1 MIETDK
7 FNVLLVNDGK
17 THEVPFLKRLGDFSE
32 ETCKTVKDAKTGVEY
47 PVLAA
52 LVDNMLKELDYRMVV
67 AHEVEFIGYN
77 HPDGRRT
84 YLRSLCFV
92 LQNAIRKVFP
102 DKVLIVDHSLPS
114 GLYCTVNE
122 PELKEDGRRTALKI
136 DTQALTRIKEEMH
149 SLVERDLP
157 FRKEKMACDK
167 AERLFLA
174 NHQPDKAELLKS
186 LGEFICS
193 VYFLDGQIDTFHG
206 PLLPSTGYL
215 KVFDIVPFAEG
226 FCLQFP
232 CTGDFDRVI
241 PVKSQS
247 KIAATLAK
255 YSDWCSVIRVNGI
268 GTLNSAISN
277 GQAINLINMAE
288 SLHERNYAAIADQ
301 IYAQRD
307 RIKAV
312 FIAGPSSSGKTSS
325 SLRIALQCRVL
336 GLVPKVIELDNYF
349 VDREHTPKDSDG
361 NYDFE
366 ALEAMDLKLLNSQLN
381 DLFAGKEVELPRFD
395 FKQGKSVPSGK
406 RISLGEKEILIMEGI
421 HALDPAMVPDV
432 DNSRIFRVYA
442 SALTSLNVDENN
454 NISTSDNRLL
464 RRMVRDNRVRGITPE
479 ETIMRWSSVRRGEDR
494 CIFPFQE
501 NADASFNSA
510 LIYELPMLKYYAEPL
525 LRRIAPS
532 SPAYTE
538 AVRLLK
544 FLDYIIALSPDE
556 IAAIPPTSIMREFIG
571 GQTLQIVVFSGK
583 FTTFAPAVHAMDGT
597 G

>member
-1 MIETDK
+1 MNNTADK
-7 FNVLLVNDGK
+7 FEVLLVNDGRRYELPLFEK
-17 THEVPFLKRLGDFSE
+17 LGDFSRQV
-32 ETCKTVKDAKTGVEY
+32 CPVVKDDRTGVVY

-52 LVDNMLKELDYRMVV
+52 LVDHKLKELDFKLAMT
-67 AHEVEFIGYN
+67 HEVEFIGYN

-92 LQNAIRKVFP
+92 LQNAVRELFP
-102 DKVLIVDHSLPS
+102 DKVLVIDHSLPS
-114 GLYCTVNE
+114 GLYCKVIETR
-122 PELKEDGRRTALKI
+122 KQEDGRCRTL
-136 DTQALTRIKEEMH
+136 ALTQDQLSSIKSRMQEIVSADM
-149 SLVERDLP
+149 P
-157 FRKEKMACDK
+157 FRKEKIDAVT
-167 AERLFLA
+167 AEKMFEE
-174 NHQPDKAELLKS
+174 NNQPEKAELQKS
-186 LGEFICS
+186 LGKFICS
-193 VYFLDGQIDTFHG
+193 VYFLDGHADTFHG

-215 KVFDIVPFAEG
+215 KVFDLLPFAEG

-232 CTGDFDRVI
+232 SEGDFSKVI
-241 PVKSQS
+241 PVKTQS
-247 KIAATLAK
+247 KIAATLAE
-255 YSDWCSVIRVNGI
+255 YSDWCSIIRINGI
-268 GTLNSAISN
+268 GALNKAISE
-277 GQAINLINMAE
+277 GHAVELINLSEA
-288 SLHERNYAAIADQ
+288 LHERKYAAIADQ
-301 IYAQRD
+301 IYERRGQV
-307 RIKAV
+307 KAV

-349 VDREHTPKDSDG
+349 VDREHTPKDSEG

-381 DLFAGKEVELPRFD
+381 DLFAGKEVELPKFD
-395 FKQGKSVPSGK
+395 FKAGRSMPSGK

-421 HALDPAMVPDV
+421 HALDHAMVPDV
-432 DNSRIFRVYA
+432 DNSKIFRVYA

-479 ETIMRWSSVRRGEDR
+479 ETITRWYSVRRGEN
-494 CIFPFQE
+494 CNIFPFQE
-501 NADASFNSA
+501 NADAAFNSA

-544 FLDYIIALSPDE
+544 FLDYIVALSPDE
-556 IAAIPPTSIMREFIG
+556 ISAIPPTSIMREFIG
-571 GQTLQIVVFSGK
+571 GQRL
-583 FTTFAPAVHAMDGT
+583 
-597 G
+597 

>member
-1 MIETDK
+1 MPLFEK
-7 FNVLLVNDGK
+7 
-17 THEVPFLKRLGDFSE
+17 LGDFSRQV
-32 ETCKTVKDAKTGVEY
+32 CPVVKDDRTGVVY

-52 LVDNMLKELDYRMVV
+52 LVDHKLKELDYKLAMT
-67 AHEVEFIGYN
+67 HEVEFIGYN

-92 LQNAIRKVFP
+92 LQNAVRELFP
-102 DKVLIVDHSLPS
+102 DKVLVIDHSLPS
-114 GLYCTVNE
+114 GLYCKVIETRKQEN
-122 PELKEDGRRTALKI
+122 GRCRTL
-136 DTQALTRIKEEMH
+136 ALTQEQLASVKSRMQEIVSADM
-149 SLVERDLP
+149 P
-157 FRKEKMACDK
+157 FRKEKMDAVT
-167 AERLFLA
+167 AEKMFEE
-174 NHQPDKAELLKS
+174 NNQPEKAELQKS
-186 LGEFICS
+186 LGKFICS
-193 VYFLDGQIDTFHG
+193 VYFLDGHADTFHG

-215 KVFDIVPFAEG
+215 KVFDLLPFAEG

-232 CTGDFDRVI
+232 SEGDFSKVI
-241 PVKSQS
+241 PVKTQS
-247 KIAATLAK
+247 KIAATLAE
-255 YSDWCSVIRVNGI
+255 YSDWCSIIRINGI
-268 GTLNSAISN
+268 GALNKAISE
-277 GQAINLINMAE
+277 GHAVELINLSEA
-288 SLHERNYAAIADQ
+288 LHERKYAAIADQ
-301 IYAQRD
+301 IYERRGQV
-307 RIKAV
+307 KAV

-349 VDREHTPKDSDG
+349 VDREHTPKDSEG

-381 DLFAGKEVELPRFD
+381 DLFAGKEVELPKFD
-395 FKQGKSVPSGK
+395 FKAGRSMPSGK

-432 DNSRIFRVYA
+432 DNSKIFRVYA

-479 ETIMRWSSVRRGEDR
+479 ETITRWYSVRRGEN
-494 CIFPFQE
+494 CNIFPFQE
-501 NADASFNSA
+501 NADAAFNSA

-544 FLDYIIALSPDE
+544 FLDYIVALSPDE
-556 IAAIPPTSIMREFIG
+556 ISAIPPTSIMREFIG
-571 GQTLQIVVFSGK
+571 GQRL
-583 FTTFAPAVHAMDGT
+583 
-597 G
+597 

>member
-1 MIETDK
+1 MNYTADK
-7 FNVLLVNDGK
+7 FEVLLVNDGRRYELPLFEK
-17 THEVPFLKRLGDFSE
+17 LGDFSRQV
-32 ETCKTVKDAKTGVEY
+32 CPVVKDDRTGVVY
-47 PVLAA
+47 SVLAA
-52 LVDNMLKELDYRMVV
+52 LVDHKLKELDFKLAMT
-67 AHEVEFIGYN
+67 HEVEFIGYN

-92 LQNAIRKVFP
+92 LQNAVRELFP
-102 DKVLIVDHSLPS
+102 DKVLVIDHSLPS
-114 GLYCTVNE
+114 GLYCKVIETR
-122 PELKEDGRRTALKI
+122 KQEDGRCRTL
-136 DTQALTRIKEEMH
+136 ALTQEQLASVKSRMQEIVSADM
-149 SLVERDLP
+149 P
-157 FRKEKMACDK
+157 FRKEKIDAVT
-167 AERLFLA
+167 AEKMFEE
-174 NHQPDKAELLKS
+174 NNQPEKAELQKS
-186 LGEFICS
+186 LGKFICS
-193 VYFLDGQIDTFHG
+193 VYFLDGHADTFHG

-215 KVFDIVPFAEG
+215 KVFDLLPFAEG

-232 CTGDFDRVI
+232 SEGDFSKVI
-241 PVKSQS
+241 PVKTQS
-247 KIAATLAK
+247 KIAATLAE
-255 YSDWCSVIRVNGI
+255 YSDWCSIIRINGI
-268 GTLNSAISN
+268 GALNKAISE
-277 GQAINLINMAE
+277 GHAVELINLSEA
-288 SLHERNYAAIADQ
+288 LHERKYAAIADQ
-301 IYAQRD
+301 IYERRGQV
-307 RIKAV
+307 KAV

-349 VDREHTPKDSDG
+349 VDREHTPKDSEG

-381 DLFAGKEVELPRFD
+381 DLFAGKEVELPKFD
-395 FKQGKSVPSGK
+395 FKAGRSMPSGK

-432 DNSRIFRVYA
+432 DNSKIFRVYA

-479 ETIMRWSSVRRGEDR
+479 ETITRWYSVRRGEN
-494 CIFPFQE
+494 CNIFPFQE
-501 NADASFNSA
+501 NADAAFNSA

-544 FLDYIIALSPDE
+544 FLDYIVALSPDE
-556 IAAIPPTSIMREFIG
+556 ISAIPPTSIMREFIG
-571 GQTLQIVVFSGK
+571 GQRL
-583 FTTFAPAVHAMDGT
+583 
-597 G
+597 

>member
-1 MIETDK
+1 MNNTADK
-7 FNVLLVNDGK
+7 FEVLLVNDGRRYELPLFEK
-17 THEVPFLKRLGDFSE
+17 LGDFSKQV
-32 ETCKTVKDAKTGVEY
+32 CPVVKDDRTGMVY

-52 LVDNMLKELDYRMVV
+52 LVDHKLKELDFKLAMT
-67 AHEVEFIGYN
+67 HEVEFIGYN

-92 LQNAIRKVFP
+92 LQNAVRELFP
-102 DKVLIVDHSLPS
+102 DKVLVIDHSLPS
-114 GLYCTVNE
+114 GLYCKVIETR
-122 PELKEDGRRTALKI
+122 KQEDGRCRTL
-136 DTQALTRIKEEMH
+136 ALTQEQLASVKSRMQEIVSADM
-149 SLVERDLP
+149 P
-157 FRKEKMACDK
+157 FRKEKIDAIT
-167 AERLFLA
+167 AEKMFEE
-174 NHQPDKAELLKS
+174 NNQPEKAELQKS
-186 LGEFICS
+186 LGKFICS
-193 VYFLDGQIDTFHG
+193 VYFLDGHADTFHG

-215 KVFDIVPFAEG
+215 KVFDLLPFAEG

-232 CTGDFDRVI
+232 SEGDFSKVI
-241 PVKSQS
+241 PVKTQS
-247 KIAATLAK
+247 KIAATLAE
-255 YSDWCSVIRVNGI
+255 YSDWCSIIRINGI
-268 GTLNSAISN
+268 GALNKAISE
-277 GQAINLINMAE
+277 GHAVELINLSEA
-288 SLHERNYAAIADQ
+288 LHERKYAAIADQ
-301 IYAQRD
+301 IYERRGQV
-307 RIKAV
+307 KAV

-349 VDREHTPKDSDG
+349 VDREHTAKDSEG

-381 DLFAGKEVELPRFD
+381 DLFAGKEVELPKFD
-395 FKQGKSVPSGK
+395 FKAGRSMPSGK

-432 DNSRIFRVYA
+432 DNSKIFRVYA

-479 ETIMRWSSVRRGEDR
+479 ETITRWYSVRRGEN
-494 CIFPFQE
+494 CNIFPFQE
-501 NADASFNSA
+501 NADAAFNSA

-544 FLDYIIALSPDE
+544 FLDYIVALSPDE
-556 IAAIPPTSIMREFIG
+556 ISAIPPTSIMREFIG
-571 GQTLQIVVFSGK
+571 GQRL
-583 FTTFAPAVHAMDGT
+583 
-597 G
+597 

>member
-1 MIETDK
+1 MNNTADK
-7 FNVLLVNDGK
+7 FEVLLVNDGRRYELPLFEK
-17 THEVPFLKRLGDFSE
+17 LGDFSRQV
-32 ETCKTVKDAKTGVEY
+32 CPVVKDDRTGMVY

-52 LVDNMLKELDYRMVV
+52 LVDHKLKELDFKLAMT
-67 AHEVEFIGYN
+67 HEVEFIGYN

-92 LQNAIRKVFP
+92 LQNAVRELFP
-102 DKVLIVDHSLPS
+102 DKVLVIDHSLPS
-114 GLYCTVNE
+114 GLYCKVIETR
-122 PELKEDGRRTALKI
+122 KQEDGRCRTL
-136 DTQALTRIKEEMH
+136 ALTQEQLASVKSRMQEIVSADM
-149 SLVERDLP
+149 P
-157 FRKEKMACDK
+157 FRKEKIDAVT
-167 AERLFLA
+167 AEKMFEE
-174 NHQPDKAELLKS
+174 NNQPEKAELQKS
-186 LGEFICS
+186 LGKFICS
-193 VYFLDGQIDTFHG
+193 VYFLDGHADTFHG

-215 KVFDIVPFAEG
+215 KVFDLLPFAEG

-232 CTGDFDRVI
+232 SEGDFSKVI
-241 PVKSQS
+241 PVKTQS
-247 KIAATLAK
+247 KIAATLAE
-255 YSDWCSVIRVNGI
+255 YSDWCSIIRINGI
-268 GTLNSAISN
+268 GALNKAISE
-277 GQAINLINMAE
+277 GHAVELINLSEA
-288 SLHERNYAAIADQ
+288 LHERKYAAIADQ
-301 IYAQRD
+301 IYERRGQV
-307 RIKAV
+307 KAV
-312 FIAGPSSSGKTSS
+312 FIAGPSASGKTSS

-349 VDREHTPKDSDG
+349 VDREHTPKDSEG

-381 DLFAGKEVELPRFD
+381 DLFVGKEVELPKFD
-395 FKQGKSVPSGK
+395 FKAGRSMPSGK

-432 DNSRIFRVYA
+432 DNSKIFRVYA

-479 ETIMRWSSVRRGEDR
+479 ETITRWYSVRRGEN
-494 CIFPFQE
+494 CNIFPFQE
-501 NADASFNSA
+501 NADAAFNSA

-544 FLDYIIALSPDE
+544 FLDYIVALSPDE
-556 IAAIPPTSIMREFIG
+556 ISAIPPTSIMREFIG
-571 GQTLQIVVFSGK
+571 GQRL
-583 FTTFAPAVHAMDGT
+583 
-597 G
+597 

>member
-1 MIETDK
+1 MNNTADK
-7 FNVLLVNDGK
+7 FEVLLVNDGRRYELPLFEK
-17 THEVPFLKRLGDFSE
+17 LGDFSRQV
-32 ETCKTVKDAKTGVEY
+32 CPVVKDDRTGVVY

-52 LVDNMLKELDYRMVV
+52 LVDHKLKELDFKLAMT
-67 AHEVEFIGYN
+67 HEVEFIGYN

-92 LQNAIRKVFP
+92 LQNAVRELFP
-102 DKVLIVDHSLPS
+102 DKVLVIDHSLPS
-114 GLYCTVNE
+114 GLYCKVIETR
-122 PELKEDGRRTALKI
+122 KQEDGRCRTL
-136 DTQALTRIKEEMH
+136 ALTQEQLASVKSRMQEIVSADM
-149 SLVERDLP
+149 P
-157 FRKEKMACDK
+157 FRKEKMDAVT
-167 AERLFLA
+167 AEKMFEE
-174 NHQPDKAELLKS
+174 NNQPEKAELQKS
-186 LGEFICS
+186 LGKFICS
-193 VYFLDGQIDTFHG
+193 VYFLDGHADTFHG

-215 KVFDIVPFAEG
+215 KVFDLLPFAEG

-232 CTGDFDRVI
+232 SEGDFSKVI
-241 PVKSQS
+241 PVKTQS
-247 KIAATLAK
+247 KIAATLAE
-255 YSDWCSVIRVNGI
+255 YSDWCSIIRINGI
-268 GTLNSAISN
+268 GALNKAISE
-277 GQAINLINMAE
+277 GHAVELINLSEA
-288 SLHERNYAAIADQ
+288 LHERKYAAIADQ
-301 IYAQRD
+301 IYARRGQV
-307 RIKAV
+307 KAV

-349 VDREHTPKDSDG
+349 VDREHTPKDSEG

-381 DLFAGKEVELPRFD
+381 DLFAGKEVELPKFD
-395 FKQGKSVPSGK
+395 FKAGRSMPSGR

-432 DNSRIFRVYA
+432 DNSKIFRVYA

-479 ETIMRWSSVRRGEDR
+479 ETITRWYSVRRGEN
-494 CIFPFQE
+494 CNIFPFQE
-501 NADASFNSA
+501 NADAAFNSA

-544 FLDYIIALSPDE
+544 FLDYIVALSPDE
-556 IAAIPPTSIMREFIG
+556 ISAIPPTSIMREFIG
-571 GQTLQIVVFSGK
+571 GQRL
-583 FTTFAPAVHAMDGT
+583 
-597 G
+597 

>member
-1 MIETDK
+1 MNNTADK
-7 FNVLLVNDGK
+7 FEVLLVNDGRRYELPLFEK
-17 THEVPFLKRLGDFSE
+17 LGDFSKQV
-32 ETCKTVKDAKTGVEY
+32 CPVVKDDRTGVVY

-52 LVDNMLKELDYRMVV
+52 LVDHKLKELDFKLAMT
-67 AHEVEFIGYN
+67 HEVEFIGYN

-92 LQNAIRKVFP
+92 LQNAVRELFP
-102 DKVLIVDHSLPS
+102 DKVLVIDHSLPS
-114 GLYCTVNE
+114 GLYCKVIETR
-122 PELKEDGRRTALKI
+122 KQEDGRCRTL
-136 DTQALTRIKEEMH
+136 ALTQEQLASVKSRMQEIVSADM
-149 SLVERDLP
+149 P
-157 FRKEKMACDK
+157 FRKEKMDAVT
-167 AERLFLA
+167 AEKMFEE
-174 NHQPDKAELLKS
+174 NNQPEKAELQKS
-186 LGEFICS
+186 LGKFICS
-193 VYFLDGQIDTFHG
+193 VYFLDGHADTFHG

-215 KVFDIVPFAEG
+215 KEFDLLPFAEG

-232 CTGDFDRVI
+232 SEGDFSKVI
-241 PVKSQS
+241 PVKTQS
-247 KIAATLAK
+247 KIAATLAE
-255 YSDWCSVIRVNGI
+255 YSDWCSIIRINGI
-268 GTLNSAISN
+268 GALNKAISE
-277 GQAINLINMAE
+277 GHAVELINLSEA
-288 SLHERNYAAIADQ
+288 LHERKYAAIADQ
-301 IYAQRD
+301 IYERRGQV
-307 RIKAV
+307 KAV

-349 VDREHTPKDSDG
+349 VDREHTPKDSEG

-381 DLFAGKEVELPRFD
+381 DLFAGKEVELPKFD
-395 FKQGKSVPSGK
+395 FKAGRSMPSGN

-432 DNSRIFRVYA
+432 DNSKIFRVYA

-479 ETIMRWSSVRRGEDR
+479 ETITRWYSVRRGEN
-494 CIFPFQE
+494 CNIFPFQE
-501 NADASFNSA
+501 NADAAFNSA

-544 FLDYIIALSPDE
+544 FLDYIVALSPDE
-556 IAAIPPTSIMREFIG
+556 ISAIPPTSIMREFIG
-571 GQTLQIVVFSGK
+571 GQRL
-583 FTTFAPAVHAMDGT
+583 
-597 G
+597 

>member
-1 MIETDK
+1 MAETDR
-7 FNVLLVNDGK
+7 FNVFLVNDGK
-17 THEVPFLKRLGDFSE
+17 HHEVPFLKRLKDFSDE
-32 ETCKTVKDAKTGVEY
+32 VCRTVKDVRTGEEY

-52 LVDNMLKELDYRMVV
+52 LVDHKLKELDYKLAMS
-67 AHEVEFIGYN
+67 HEVEFIGYN

-92 LQNAIRKVFP
+92 LQNAVRELFP

-114 GLYCTVNE
+114 GLYCCVCDV
-122 PELKEDGRRTALKI
+122 ELREDGRRNPVALSAADMGALKDRMRAI
-136 DTQALTRIKEEMH
+136 VEADMPFTKVKMPVEEA
-149 SLVERDLP
+149 
-157 FRKEKMACDK
+157 EK
-167 AERLFLA
+167 LFSA
-174 NHQPDKAELLKS
+174 NNQPDKVELQKS
-186 LGEFICS
+186 LGKFICS
-193 VYFLDGQIDTFHG
+193 VYFLDGKADTFHG

-215 KVFDIVPFAEG
+215 TVFDLVPFADG

-232 CTGDFDRVI
+232 SEGDFSKVI
-241 PVKSQS
+241 PVKTQS
-247 KIAATLAK
+247 KIAATLGE
-255 YSDWCSVIRVNGI
+255 YSDWCSIIRVNGI
-268 GTLNSAISN
+268 GTLNRAIID
-277 GQAINLINMAE
+277 GGAVNLINLAE
-288 SLHERNYAAIADQ
+288 ALHERKYAGIADQ
-301 IYAQRD
+301 IFARRD
-307 RIKAV
+307 KIKAV

-395 FKQGKSVPSGK
+395 FKAGRSVPSGN
-406 RISLGEKEILIMEGI
+406 RVSLGEKEILIMEGI

-479 ETIMRWSSVRRGEDR
+479 ETIMRWPSVRRGENR
-494 CIFPFQE
+494 NIFPFQE
-501 NADASFNSA
+501 NADAAFNSA

-544 FLDYIIALSPDE
+544 FLDYIVALSPDE
-556 IAAIPPTSIMREFIG
+556 ISAIPPTSIMREFIG
-571 GQTLQIVVFSGK
+571 GQRL
-583 FTTFAPAVHAMDGT
+583 
-597 G
+597 

>member
-1 MIETDK
+1 MNNTADK
-7 FNVLLVNDGK
+7 FEVLLVNDGRRYELPLFEK
-17 THEVPFLKRLGDFSE
+17 LGDFSRQV
-32 ETCKTVKDAKTGVEY
+32 CPVVKDDRTGVVY

-52 LVDNMLKELDYRMVV
+52 LVDHKLKELDFKLAMT
-67 AHEVEFIGYN
+67 HEVEFIGYN

-92 LQNAIRKVFP
+92 LQNAVRELFP
-102 DKVLIVDHSLPS
+102 DKVLVIDHSLPS
-114 GLYCTVNE
+114 GLYCKLIETR
-122 PELKEDGRRTALKI
+122 KQEDGRCRTL
-136 DTQALTRIKEEMH
+136 ALTQEQLASVKSRMQEIVSADM
-149 SLVERDLP
+149 P
-157 FRKEKMACDK
+157 FRKEKIDAVT
-167 AERLFLA
+167 AEKMFEE
-174 NHQPDKAELLKS
+174 NNQPEKAELQKS
-186 LGEFICS
+186 LGKFICS
-193 VYFLDGQIDTFHG
+193 VYFLDGHADTFHG

-215 KVFDIVPFAEG
+215 KVFDLLPFAEG

-232 CTGDFDRVI
+232 SEGDFSKVI
-241 PVKSQS
+241 PVKTQS
-247 KIAATLAK
+247 KIAATLAE
-255 YSDWCSVIRVNGI
+255 YSDWCSIIRINGI
-268 GTLNSAISN
+268 GALNKAISE
-277 GQAINLINMAE
+277 GHAVELINLSEA
-288 SLHERNYAAIADQ
+288 LHERKYAAIADQ
-301 IYAQRD
+301 IYERKGQV
-307 RIKAV
+307 KAV

-349 VDREHTPKDSDG
+349 VDREHTPKDSEG

-381 DLFAGKEVELPRFD
+381 DLFAGKEVELPKFD
-395 FKQGKSVPSGK
+395 FKAGRSMPSGK

-432 DNSRIFRVYA
+432 DNSKIFRVYA

-479 ETIMRWSSVRRGEDR
+479 ETITRWYSVRRGEN
-494 CIFPFQE
+494 CNIFPFQE
-501 NADASFNSA
+501 NADAAFNSA

-544 FLDYIIALSPDE
+544 FLDYIVALSPDE
-556 IAAIPPTSIMREFIG
+556 ISAIPPTSIMREFIG
-571 GQTLQIVVFSGK
+571 GQRL
-583 FTTFAPAVHAMDGT
+583 
-597 G
+597 

>member
-1 MIETDK
+1 MNNTADK
-7 FNVLLVNDGK
+7 FEVLLVNDGRRYELPLFEK
-17 THEVPFLKRLGDFSE
+17 LGDFSRQV
-32 ETCKTVKDAKTGVEY
+32 CPVVKDDRTGVVY

-52 LVDNMLKELDYRMVV
+52 LVDHKLKELDFKLAMT
-67 AHEVEFIGYN
+67 HEVEFIGYN

-92 LQNAIRKVFP
+92 LQNAVRELFP
-102 DKVLIVDHSLPS
+102 DKVLVIDHSLPS
-114 GLYCTVNE
+114 GLYCKVIETR
-122 PELKEDGRRTALKI
+122 KQEDGRCRTL
-136 DTQALTRIKEEMH
+136 ALTQEQLASVKSRMQEIVSADM
-149 SLVERDLP
+149 P
-157 FRKEKMACDK
+157 FRKEKIDAVT
-167 AERLFLA
+167 AEKMFEE
-174 NHQPDKAELLKS
+174 NNQPEKAELQKS
-186 LGEFICS
+186 LGKFICS
-193 VYFLDGQIDTFHG
+193 VYFLDGHADTFHG

-215 KVFDIVPFAEG
+215 KVFDLLPFAEG

-232 CTGDFDRVI
+232 SEGDFSKVI
-241 PVKSQS
+241 PVKTQS
-247 KIAATLAK
+247 KIAATLAE
-255 YSDWCSVIRVNGI
+255 YSDWCSIIRINGI
-268 GTLNSAISN
+268 GALNKAISE
-277 GQAINLINMAE
+277 GHAVELINLSEA
-288 SLHERNYAAIADQ
+288 LHERKYAAIADQ
-301 IYAQRD
+301 IYER
-307 RIKAV
+307 RGRVKAV

-349 VDREHTPKDSDG
+349 VDREHTPKDSEG

-381 DLFAGKEVELPRFD
+381 DLFAGKEVELPKFD
-395 FKQGKSVPSGK
+395 FKAGRSMPSGK

-432 DNSRIFRVYA
+432 DNSKIFRVYA

-479 ETIMRWSSVRRGEDR
+479 ETITRWYSVRCGEN
-494 CIFPFQE
+494 CNIFPFQE
-501 NADASFNSA
+501 NADAAFNSA

-544 FLDYIIALSPDE
+544 FLDYIVALSPDE
-556 IAAIPPTSIMREFIG
+556 ISAIPPTSIMREFIG
-571 GQTLQIVVFSGK
+571 GQRL
-583 FTTFAPAVHAMDGT
+583 
-597 G
+597 

>member
-1 MIETDK
+1 MNNTADK
-7 FNVLLVNDGK
+7 FEVLLVNDGRRYELPLFEK
-17 THEVPFLKRLGDFSE
+17 LGDFSKQV
-32 ETCKTVKDAKTGVEY
+32 CPVVKDDRTGVVY

-52 LVDNMLKELDYRMVV
+52 LVDHKLKELDFKLAMT
-67 AHEVEFIGYN
+67 HEVEFIGYN

-92 LQNAIRKVFP
+92 LQNAVRELFP
-102 DKVLIVDHSLPS
+102 DKVLVIDHSLPS
-114 GLYCTVNE
+114 GLYCKVIETR
-122 PELKEDGRRTALKI
+122 KQEDGRCRTL
-136 DTQALTRIKEEMH
+136 ALTQEQLASIKSRMQEIVSADM
-149 SLVERDLP
+149 P
-157 FRKEKMACDK
+157 FRKEKMDAVT
-167 AERLFLA
+167 AEKMFEK
-174 NHQPDKAELLKS
+174 NNQPEKAELQRS
-186 LGEFICS
+186 LGKFICS
-193 VYFLDGQIDTFHG
+193 VYFLDGHADTFHG

-215 KVFDIVPFAEG
+215 KVFDLLPFAEG

-232 CTGDFDRVI
+232 SEGDFSKVI
-241 PVKSQS
+241 PVKTQS
-247 KIAATLAK
+247 KIAATLAE
-255 YSDWCSVIRVNGI
+255 YSDWCSIIRINGI
-268 GTLNSAISN
+268 GALNKAISE
-277 GQAINLINMAE
+277 GHAVELINLSEA
-288 SLHERNYAAIADQ
+288 LHERKYAAIADQ
-301 IYAQRD
+301 IYARRGQV
-307 RIKAV
+307 KAV

-349 VDREHTPKDSDG
+349 VDREHTPKDSEG

-366 ALEAMDLKLLNSQLN
+366 ALEAMDLKLLNGQLN
-381 DLFAGKEVELPRFD
+381 DLFAGKEVELPKFD
-395 FKQGKSVPSGK
+395 FKAGRSMPSGK

-432 DNSRIFRVYA
+432 DNSKIFRVYA

-479 ETIMRWSSVRRGEDR
+479 ETITRWYSVRRGEN
-494 CIFPFQE
+494 CNIFPFQE
-501 NADASFNSA
+501 NADAAFNSA

-544 FLDYIIALSPDE
+544 FLDYIVALSPDE
-556 IAAIPPTSIMREFIG
+556 ISAIPPTSIMREFIG
-571 GQTLQIVVFSGK
+571 GQRL
-583 FTTFAPAVHAMDGT
+583 
-597 G
+597 

>member
-1 MIETDK
+1 MNNTADK
-7 FNVLLVNDGK
+7 FEVLLVNDGRRYELPLFEK
-17 THEVPFLKRLGDFSE
+17 LGDFSKQV
-32 ETCKTVKDAKTGVEY
+32 CPVVKDDRTGVVY

-52 LVDNMLKELDYRMVV
+52 LVDHKLKELDFKLAMT
-67 AHEVEFIGYN
+67 HEVEFIGYN

-92 LQNAIRKVFP
+92 LQNAVRELFP
-102 DKVLIVDHSLPS
+102 DKVLVIDHSLPS
-114 GLYCTVNE
+114 GLYCKVIETR
-122 PELKEDGRRTALKI
+122 KQEDGRCRTL
-136 DTQALTRIKEEMH
+136 ALTQEQLASVKSRMQEIVSADM
-149 SLVERDLP
+149 P
-157 FRKEKMACDK
+157 FRKEKIDAVT
-167 AERLFLA
+167 AEKMFEE
-174 NHQPDKAELLKS
+174 NNQPEKAELQKS
-186 LGEFICS
+186 LGKFICS
-193 VYFLDGQIDTFHG
+193 VYFLDGHADTFHG

-215 KVFDIVPFAEG
+215 KVFDLLPFAEG

-232 CTGDFDRVI
+232 SEGDFSKVI
-241 PVKSQS
+241 PVKTQS
-247 KIAATLAK
+247 KIAATLAE
-255 YSDWCSVIRVNGI
+255 YSDWCSIIRINGI
-268 GTLNSAISN
+268 GALNKAISE
-277 GQAINLINMAE
+277 GHAVELINLSEA
-288 SLHERNYAAIADQ
+288 LHERKYAAIADQ
-301 IYAQRD
+301 IYERRGQV
-307 RIKAV
+307 KAV

-349 VDREHTPKDSDG
+349 VDREHTPKDSEG

-381 DLFAGKEVELPRFD
+381 DLFAGKEVELPKFD
-395 FKQGKSVPSGK
+395 FKAGRSMPSGK

-432 DNSRIFRVYA
+432 DNSKIFRVYA

-479 ETIMRWSSVRRGEDR
+479 ETITRWYSVLRGEN
-494 CIFPFQE
+494 CNIFPFQE
-501 NADASFNSA
+501 NADAAFNSA

-544 FLDYIIALSPDE
+544 FLDYIVALSPDE
-556 IAAIPPTSIMREFIG
+556 ISAIPPTSIMREFIG
-571 GQTLQIVVFSGK
+571 GQRL
-583 FTTFAPAVHAMDGT
+583 
-597 G
+597 

>member
-1 MIETDK
+1 MNNTADK
-7 FNVLLVNDGK
+7 FEVLLVNDGRRYELPLFEK
-17 THEVPFLKRLGDFSE
+17 LGDFSRQV
-32 ETCKTVKDAKTGVEY
+32 CPVVKDDRTGVVY

-52 LVDNMLKELDYRMVV
+52 LVDHKLKELDFKLAMT
-67 AHEVEFIGYN
+67 HEVEFIGYN

-92 LQNAIRKVFP
+92 LQNAVRELFP
-102 DKVLIVDHSLPS
+102 DKVLVIDHSLPS
-114 GLYCTVNE
+114 GLYCKVIETS
-122 PELKEDGRRTALKI
+122 KQEDGRCRTL
-136 DTQALTRIKEEMH
+136 ALTQDQLASIKNRMQEIVSADM
-149 SLVERDLP
+149 P
-157 FRKEKMACDK
+157 FRKEKMDAVT
-167 AERLFLA
+167 AEKMFEE
-174 NHQPDKAELLKS
+174 NNQPEKAELQRS
-186 LGEFICS
+186 LGKFICS
-193 VYFLDGQIDTFHG
+193 VYFLDGHADTFHG

-215 KVFDIVPFAEG
+215 KVFDLLPFAEG

-232 CTGDFDRVI
+232 SEGDFSKVI
-241 PVKSQS
+241 PVKTQS
-247 KIAATLAK
+247 KIAATLAE
-255 YSDWCSVIRVNGI
+255 YSDWCSIIRINGI
-268 GTLNSAISN
+268 GALNKAISE
-277 GQAINLINMAE
+277 GHAVELINLSEA
-288 SLHERNYAAIADQ
+288 LHERKYAAIADQ
-301 IYAQRD
+301 IYARRGQV
-307 RIKAV
+307 KAV

-349 VDREHTPKDSDG
+349 VDREHTPKDSEG

-381 DLFAGKEVELPRFD
+381 DLFAGKEVELPKFD
-395 FKQGKSVPSGK
+395 FKAGRSMPSGK

-432 DNSRIFRVYA
+432 DNSKIFRVYA

-479 ETIMRWSSVRRGEDR
+479 ETITRWYSVRRGEN
-494 CIFPFQE
+494 CNIFPFQE
-501 NADASFNSA
+501 NADAAFNSA

-544 FLDYIIALSPDE
+544 FLDYIVALSPDE
-556 IAAIPPTSIMREFIG
+556 ISAIPPTSIMREFIG
-571 GQTLQIVVFSGK
+571 GQRL
-583 FTTFAPAVHAMDGT
+583 
-597 G
+597 

>member
-1 MIETDK
+1 MNNTADK
-7 FNVLLVNDGK
+7 FEVLLVNDGRRYELPLFEK
-17 THEVPFLKRLGDFSE
+17 LGDFSRQV
-32 ETCKTVKDAKTGVEY
+32 CPVVKDDRTGVVY

-52 LVDNMLKELDYRMVV
+52 LVDHKLKELDFKLAMT
-67 AHEVEFIGYN
+67 HEVEFIGYN

-92 LQNAIRKVFP
+92 LQNAVRELFP
-102 DKVLIVDHSLPS
+102 DKVLVIDHSLPS
-114 GLYCTVNE
+114 GLYCKVIETR
-122 PELKEDGRRTALKI
+122 KQEDGRCRTL
-136 DTQALTRIKEEMH
+136 ALTQDQLSSIKSRMQEIVSADM
-149 SLVERDLP
+149 P
-157 FRKEKMACDK
+157 FRKEKIDAVT
-167 AERLFLA
+167 AEKMFEE
-174 NHQPDKAELLKS
+174 NNQPEKAELQKS
-186 LGEFICS
+186 LGKFICS
-193 VYFLDGQIDTFHG
+193 VYFLDGHADTFHG

-215 KVFDIVPFAEG
+215 KVFDLLPFAEG

-232 CTGDFDRVI
+232 SEGDFSKVI
-241 PVKSQS
+241 PVKTQS
-247 KIAATLAK
+247 KIAATLAE
-255 YSDWCSVIRVNGI
+255 YSDWCSIIRINGI
-268 GTLNSAISN
+268 GALNKAISE
-277 GQAINLINMAE
+277 GHAVELINLSEA
-288 SLHERNYAAIADQ
+288 LHERKYAAIADQ
-301 IYAQRD
+301 IYARRGQV
-307 RIKAV
+307 KAV

-349 VDREHTPKDSDG
+349 VDRAHTPKDSEG

-366 ALEAMDLKLLNSQLN
+366 ALAAMDLKLLNSQLN
-381 DLFAGKEVELPRFD
+381 DLFAGKEVELPKFD
-395 FKQGKSVPSGK
+395 FKAGRSMPSGK

-432 DNSRIFRVYA
+432 DNSKIFRVYA

-479 ETIMRWSSVRRGEDR
+479 ETIIRWYSVRRGEN
-494 CIFPFQE
+494 CNIFPFQE
-501 NADASFNSA
+501 NADAAFNSA

-544 FLDYIIALSPDE
+544 FLDYIVALSPDE
-556 IAAIPPTSIMREFIG
+556 ISAIPPTSIMREFIG
-571 GQTLQIVVFSGK
+571 GQRL
-583 FTTFAPAVHAMDGT
+583 
-597 G
+597 

>member
-1 MIETDK
+1 MNNTADK
-7 FNVLLVNDGK
+7 FEVLLVNDGRRYELPLFEK
-17 THEVPFLKRLGDFSE
+17 LGDFSKQV
-32 ETCKTVKDAKTGVEY
+32 CPVVKDDRTGVVY

-52 LVDNMLKELDYRMVV
+52 LVDHKLKELDFKLAMT
-67 AHEVEFIGYN
+67 HEVEFIGYN

-92 LQNAIRKVFP
+92 LQNAVRELFP
-102 DKVLIVDHSLPS
+102 DKVLVIDHSLPS
-114 GLYCTVNE
+114 GLYCKVIE
-122 PELKEDGRRTALKI
+122 IRKQEDGRCRTL
-136 DTQALTRIKEEMH
+136 ALTQEQLASVKSRMQEIVSADM
-149 SLVERDLP
+149 P
-157 FRKEKMACDK
+157 FRKEKIDAVT
-167 AERLFLA
+167 AEKMFEE
-174 NHQPDKAELLKS
+174 NNQPEKAELQKS
-186 LGEFICS
+186 LGKFICS
-193 VYFLDGQIDTFHG
+193 VYFLDGHADTFHG

-215 KVFDIVPFAEG
+215 KVFDLLPFAEG

-232 CTGDFDRVI
+232 SEGDFSKVI
-241 PVKSQS
+241 PVKTQS
-247 KIAATLAK
+247 KIAATLAE
-255 YSDWCSVIRVNGI
+255 YSDWCSIIRINGI
-268 GTLNSAISN
+268 GALNKAISE
-277 GQAINLINMAE
+277 GHAVELINLSEA
-288 SLHERNYAAIADQ
+288 LHERKYAAIADQ
-301 IYAQRD
+301 IYERRGQV
-307 RIKAV
+307 KAV

-349 VDREHTPKDSDG
+349 VDREHTPKDSEG

-381 DLFAGKEVELPRFD
+381 DLFAGKEVELPKFD
-395 FKQGKSVPSGK
+395 FKAGRSMPSGK

-432 DNSRIFRVYA
+432 DNSKIFRVYA

-479 ETIMRWSSVRRGEDR
+479 ETITRWYSVRRGEN
-494 CIFPFQE
+494 CNIFPFQE
-501 NADASFNSA
+501 NADAAFNSA

-544 FLDYIIALSPDE
+544 FLDYIVALSPDE
-556 IAAIPPTSIMREFIG
+556 ISAIPPTSIMREFIG
-571 GQTLQIVVFSGK
+571 GQRL
-583 FTTFAPAVHAMDGT
+583 
-597 G
+597 

>member
-1 MIETDK
+1 MNNTADK
-7 FNVLLVNDGK
+7 FEVLLVNDGRRYELPLFEK
-17 THEVPFLKRLGDFSE
+17 LGDFSKQV
-32 ETCKTVKDAKTGVEY
+32 CPVVKDDRTGVVY

-52 LVDNMLKELDYRMVV
+52 LVDHKLKELDFKLAMT
-67 AHEVEFIGYN
+67 HEVEFIGYN

-92 LQNAIRKVFP
+92 LQNAVRELFP
-102 DKVLIVDHSLPS
+102 DKVLVIDHSLPS
-114 GLYCTVNE
+114 GLYCKVIETR
-122 PELKEDGRRTALKI
+122 KQEDGRCRTLSL
-136 DTQALTRIKEEMH
+136 TQEQLASVKSRMQEIVSADM
-149 SLVERDLP
+149 P
-157 FRKEKMACDK
+157 FRKEKMDAVT
-167 AERLFLA
+167 AEKMFEE
-174 NHQPDKAELLKS
+174 NNQPEKAELQKS
-186 LGEFICS
+186 LGKFICS
-193 VYFLDGQIDTFHG
+193 VYFLDGHADTFHG

-215 KVFDIVPFAEG
+215 KVFDLLPFAEG

-232 CTGDFDRVI
+232 SEGDFSKVI
-241 PVKSQS
+241 PVKTQS
-247 KIAATLAK
+247 KIAATLAE
-255 YSDWCSVIRVNGI
+255 YSDWCSIIRINGI
-268 GTLNSAISN
+268 GALNKAISE
-277 GQAINLINMAE
+277 GHAVELINLSEA
-288 SLHERNYAAIADQ
+288 LHERKYAAIADQ
-301 IYAQRD
+301 IYERRGQV
-307 RIKAV
+307 KAV

-349 VDREHTPKDSDG
+349 VDREHTPKDSEG

-381 DLFAGKEVELPRFD
+381 DLFAGKEVELPKFD
-395 FKQGKSVPSGK
+395 FKAGRSMPSGK

-432 DNSRIFRVYA
+432 DNSKIFRVYA

-479 ETIMRWSSVRRGEDR
+479 ETITRWYSVRRGEN
-494 CIFPFQE
+494 CNIFPFQE
-501 NADASFNSA
+501 NADAAFNSA

-544 FLDYIIALSPDE
+544 FLDYIVALSPDE
-556 IAAIPPTSIMREFIG
+556 ISAIPPTSIMREFIG
-571 GQTLQIVVFSGK
+571 GQRL
-583 FTTFAPAVHAMDGT
+583 
-597 G
+597 

>member
-7 FNVLLVNDGK
+7 FNVFLVNDGK
-17 THEVPFLKRLGDFSE
+17 RYEVPFLKRLGDFSNE
-32 ETCKTVKDAKTGVEY
+32 VCKTVTDEKTGVEY

-52 LVDNMLKELDYRMVV
+52 LVDHKLKELDYRLSMS
-67 AHEVEFIGYN
+67 HEVEFIGYN

-92 LQNAIRKVFP
+92 LQNAVRELFP
-102 DKVLIVDHSLPS
+102 DKVLIIDHSLPS
-114 GLYCTVNE
+114 GLYCNICDV
-122 PELKEDGRRTALKI
+122 ELREDGRRVPVRLSDADLAAIKKRMHEIVAADMPFVKKKMEASAAEAL
-136 DTQALTRIKEEMH
+136 
-149 SLVERDLP
+149 
-157 FRKEKMACDK
+157 FEK
-167 AERLFLA
+167 
-174 NHQPDKAELLKS
+174 NNQPDKAELQKS
-186 LGEFICS
+186 LGKFICS
-193 VYFLDGQIDTFHG
+193 VYFLDGQVDTFHG

-215 KVFDIVPFAEG
+215 KVFDLLPFANG

-232 CTGDFDRVI
+232 SEGDFSKVI
-241 PVKSQS
+241 PVKTQS
-247 KIAATLAK
+247 KIAATLAA
-255 YSDWCSVIRVNGI
+255 YSDWCSIVRVNGI
-268 GTLNSAISN
+268 GTLNRAITEGN
-277 GQAINLINMAE
+277 AVRLINLSEA
-288 SLHERNYAAIADQ
+288 LHERNYAAIADQ
-301 IYAQRD
+301 IYSRRD
-307 RIKAV
+307 KVKAV

-325 SLRIALQCRVL
+325 SLRLALQCRVL
-336 GLVPKVIELDNYF
+336 GMVPKVIELDNYF

-381 DLFAGKEVELPRFD
+381 DLFAGKEVELPKFD
-395 FKQGKSVPSGK
+395 FKEGRSVPSGK
-406 RISLGEKEILIMEGI
+406 RISLGDKEILIMEGI

-442 SALTSLNVDENN
+442 SALTSLNIDENN

-479 ETIMRWSSVRRGEDR
+479 ETIMRWQSVRRGENR
-494 CIFPFQE
+494 NIFPFQE

-510 LIYELPMLKYYAEPL
+510 LLYELPMLKYYAEPL

-538 AVRLLK
+538 AIRLLK
-544 FLDYIIALSPDE
+544 FLDYIVALSPDE

-571 GQTLQIVVFSGK
+571 GQTL
-583 FTTFAPAVHAMDGT
+583 
-597 G
+597 

>member
-1 MIETDK
+1 MNNTADK
-7 FNVLLVNDGK
+7 FEVLLVNDGRRYELPLFEK
-17 THEVPFLKRLGDFSE
+17 LGDFSRQV
-32 ETCKTVKDAKTGVEY
+32 CPVVKDDRTGVVY

-52 LVDNMLKELDYRMVV
+52 LVDHKLKELDFKLAMT
-67 AHEVEFIGYN
+67 HEVEFIGYN

-92 LQNAIRKVFP
+92 LQNAVRELFP
-102 DKVLIVDHSLPS
+102 DKVLVIDHSLPS
-114 GLYCTVNE
+114 GLYCKVIETR
-122 PELKEDGRRTALKI
+122 KQEDGRCRTL
-136 DTQALTRIKEEMH
+136 ALTQEQLASVKSRMQEIVSADM
-149 SLVERDLP
+149 P
-157 FRKEKMACDK
+157 FRKEKIDAVT
-167 AERLFLA
+167 AEKMFEK
-174 NHQPDKAELLKS
+174 NNQPEKAELQKS
-186 LGEFICS
+186 LGKFICS
-193 VYFLDGQIDTFHG
+193 VYFLDGHADTFHG

-215 KVFDIVPFAEG
+215 KVFDLLPFAEG

-232 CTGDFDRVI
+232 SEGDFSKVI
-241 PVKSQS
+241 PVKTQS
-247 KIAATLAK
+247 KIAATLAE
-255 YSDWCSVIRVNGI
+255 YSDWCSIIRINGI
-268 GTLNSAISN
+268 GALNKAISE
-277 GQAINLINMAE
+277 GHAVELINLSEA
-288 SLHERNYAAIADQ
+288 LHERKYAAIADQ
-301 IYAQRD
+301 IYERRGQV
-307 RIKAV
+307 KAV

-349 VDREHTPKDSDG
+349 VDREHTPKDSEG

-381 DLFAGKEVELPRFD
+381 DLFAGKEVELPKFD
-395 FKQGKSVPSGK
+395 FKAGRSMPSGK

-432 DNSRIFRVYA
+432 DNSKIFRVYA

-479 ETIMRWSSVRRGEDR
+479 ETITRWYSVRRGEN
-494 CIFPFQE
+494 CNIFPFQE
-501 NADASFNSA
+501 NADAAFNSA

-544 FLDYIIALSPDE
+544 FLDYIVALSPDE
-556 IAAIPPTSIMREFIG
+556 ISAIPPTSIMREFIG
-571 GQTLQIVVFSGK
+571 GQRL
-583 FTTFAPAVHAMDGT
+583 
-597 G
+597 

>member
-7 FNVLLVNDGK
+7 FNVFLVNDGK
-17 THEVPFLKRLGDFSE
+17 RYEVPFLKRLGDFSDE
-32 ETCKTVKDAKTGVEY
+32 VCKTVTDEKTGVEY

-52 LVDNMLKELDYRMVV
+52 LVDHKLKELDYRLSMS
-67 AHEVEFIGYN
+67 HEVEFIGYN

-92 LQNAIRKVFP
+92 LQNAVRELFT
-102 DKVLIVDHSLPS
+102 DKVLIIDHSLPS
-114 GLYCTVNE
+114 GLYCNICDV
-122 PELKEDGRRTALKI
+122 ELREDGRRVPVRLSDADLAAIKKRMHEIVAADMPFVKKKMEASAAEAL
-136 DTQALTRIKEEMH
+136 
-149 SLVERDLP
+149 
-157 FRKEKMACDK
+157 FEK
-167 AERLFLA
+167 
-174 NHQPDKAELLKS
+174 NNQPDKAELQKS
-186 LGEFICS
+186 LGKFICS
-193 VYFLDGQIDTFHG
+193 VYFLDGQVDTFHG

-215 KVFDIVPFAEG
+215 KVFDLLPFANG

-232 CTGDFDRVI
+232 SEGDFSKVI
-241 PVKSQS
+241 PVKTQS
-247 KIAATLAK
+247 KIAATLAA
-255 YSDWCSVIRVNGI
+255 YSDWCSIVRVNGI
-268 GTLNSAISN
+268 GTLNRAITEGN
-277 GQAINLINMAE
+277 AVRLINLSEA
-288 SLHERNYAAIADQ
+288 LHERNYAAIADQ
-301 IYAQRD
+301 IYSRRD
-307 RIKAV
+307 KVKAV

-325 SLRIALQCRVL
+325 SLRLALQCRVL
-336 GLVPKVIELDNYF
+336 GMVPKVIELDNYF

-381 DLFAGKEVELPRFD
+381 DLFAGKEVELPKFD
-395 FKQGKSVPSGK
+395 FKEGRSIPSGK
-406 RISLGEKEILIMEGI
+406 RISLGDKEILIMEGI

-442 SALTSLNVDENN
+442 SALTSLNIDENN

-479 ETIMRWSSVRRGEDR
+479 ETIMRWQSVRRGENR
-494 CIFPFQE
+494 NIFPFQE

-510 LIYELPMLKYYAEPL
+510 LLYELPMLKYYAEPL

-538 AVRLLK
+538 AIRLLK
-544 FLDYIIALSPDE
+544 FLDYIVALSPDE

-571 GQTLQIVVFSGK
+571 GQTL
-583 FTTFAPAVHAMDGT
+583 
-597 G
+597 

>member
-1 MIETDK
+1 MNNTADK
-7 FNVLLVNDGK
+7 FEVLLVNDGRRYELPLFEK
-17 THEVPFLKRLGDFSE
+17 LGDFSRQV
-32 ETCKTVKDAKTGVEY
+32 CPVVKDDRTGVVY

-52 LVDNMLKELDYRMVV
+52 LVDHKLKELDFKLAMT
-67 AHEVEFIGYN
+67 HEVEFIGYN

-92 LQNAIRKVFP
+92 LQNAVRELFP
-102 DKVLIVDHSLPS
+102 DKVLVIDHSLPS
-114 GLYCTVNE
+114 GLYCKVIETR
-122 PELKEDGRRTALKI
+122 KQEDGRCRTL
-136 DTQALTRIKEEMH
+136 ALTQEQLASVKSRMQEIVSADM
-149 SLVERDLP
+149 P
-157 FRKEKMACDK
+157 FRKEKIDAVT
-167 AERLFLA
+167 AEKMFEE
-174 NHQPDKAELLKS
+174 NNQPEKAELQKS
-186 LGEFICS
+186 LGKFICS
-193 VYFLDGQIDTFHG
+193 VYFLDGHADTFHG

-215 KVFDIVPFAEG
+215 KVFDLLPFAEG

-232 CTGDFDRVI
+232 SEGDFSKVI
-241 PVKSQS
+241 PVKTQS
-247 KIAATLAK
+247 KIAATLAE
-255 YSDWCSVIRVNGI
+255 YSDWCSIIRINGI
-268 GTLNSAISN
+268 GALNKAISE
-277 GQAINLINMAE
+277 GHAVELINLSEA
-288 SLHERNYAAIADQ
+288 LHERKYAAIADQ
-301 IYAQRD
+301 IYERRGQV
-307 RIKAV
+307 KAV

-349 VDREHTPKDSDG
+349 VDREHTPKDSEG

-381 DLFAGKEVELPRFD
+381 DLFAGKEVELPKFD
-395 FKQGKSVPSGK
+395 FKAGRSMPSGK

-432 DNSRIFRVYA
+432 DNSKIFRVYA

-479 ETIMRWSSVRRGEDR
+479 ETITRWYSVRRGEN
-494 CIFPFQE
+494 CNIFPFQE
-501 NADASFNSA
+501 NADAAFNSA

-525 LRRIAPS
+525 LRQIAPS

-544 FLDYIIALSPDE
+544 FLDYIVALSPDE
-556 IAAIPPTSIMREFIG
+556 ISAIPPTSIMREFIG
-571 GQTLQIVVFSGK
+571 GQRL
-583 FTTFAPAVHAMDGT
+583 
-597 G
+597 

>member
-1 MIETDK
+1 MNNTADK
-7 FNVLLVNDGK
+7 FEVLLVNDGRRYELPLFEK
-17 THEVPFLKRLGDFSE
+17 LGDFSRQV
-32 ETCKTVKDAKTGVEY
+32 CPVVKDDRTGVVY

-52 LVDNMLKELDYRMVV
+52 LVDHKLKELDFKLAMT
-67 AHEVEFIGYN
+67 HEVEFIGYN

-92 LQNAIRKVFP
+92 LQNAVRELFP
-102 DKVLIVDHSLPS
+102 DKVLVIDHSLPS
-114 GLYCTVNE
+114 GLYCKVIETRKQEN
-122 PELKEDGRRTALKI
+122 GRCRTL
-136 DTQALTRIKEEMH
+136 ALTQEQLASVKSRMQEIVSADM
-149 SLVERDLP
+149 P
-157 FRKEKMACDK
+157 FRKEKMDAVT
-167 AERLFLA
+167 AEKMFEE
-174 NHQPDKAELLKS
+174 NNQPEKAELQKS
-186 LGEFICS
+186 LGKFICS
-193 VYFLDGQIDTFHG
+193 VYFLDGHADTFHG

-215 KVFDIVPFAEG
+215 KVFDLLPFAEG

-232 CTGDFDRVI
+232 SEGDFSKVI
-241 PVKSQS
+241 PVKTQS
-247 KIAATLAK
+247 KIAATLAE
-255 YSDWCSVIRVNGI
+255 YSDWCSIIRINGI
-268 GTLNSAISN
+268 GALNKAISE
-277 GQAINLINMAE
+277 GHAVELINLSEA
-288 SLHERNYAAIADQ
+288 LHERKYAAIADQ
-301 IYAQRD
+301 IYARRGQV
-307 RIKAV
+307 KAV

-349 VDREHTPKDSDG
+349 VDREHTPKDSEG

-381 DLFAGKEVELPRFD
+381 DLFAGKEVELPKFD
-395 FKQGKSVPSGK
+395 FKAGRSMPSGK

-432 DNSRIFRVYA
+432 DNSKIFRVYA

-479 ETIMRWSSVRRGEDR
+479 ETITRWYSVRRGEN
-494 CIFPFQE
+494 CNIFPFQE
-501 NADASFNSA
+501 NADAAFNSA

-544 FLDYIIALSPDE
+544 FLDYIVALSPDE
-556 IAAIPPTSIMREFIG
+556 ISAIPPTSIMREFIG
-571 GQTLQIVVFSGK
+571 GQRL
-583 FTTFAPAVHAMDGT
+583 
-597 G
+597 

>member
-1 MIETDK
+1 MNNTADK
-7 FNVLLVNDGK
+7 FEVLLVNDGRRYELPLFEK
-17 THEVPFLKRLGDFSE
+17 LGDFSKQV
-32 ETCKTVKDAKTGVEY
+32 CPVVKDDRTGVVY

-52 LVDNMLKELDYRMVV
+52 LVDHKLKELDFKLAMT
-67 AHEVEFIGYN
+67 HEVEFIGYN

-92 LQNAIRKVFP
+92 LQNAVRELFP
-102 DKVLIVDHSLPS
+102 DKVLVIDHSLPS
-114 GLYCTVNE
+114 GLYCKVIETR
-122 PELKEDGRRTALKI
+122 KQEDGRCRTL
-136 DTQALTRIKEEMH
+136 ALTQEQLASVKSRMQEIVSADM
-149 SLVERDLP
+149 P
-157 FRKEKMACDK
+157 FRKEKIDAVT
-167 AERLFLA
+167 AEKMFEE
-174 NHQPDKAELLKS
+174 NNQPEKAELQKS
-186 LGEFICS
+186 LGKFICS
-193 VYFLDGQIDTFHG
+193 VYFLDGHADTFHG

-215 KVFDIVPFAEG
+215 KVFDLLPFAEG

-232 CTGDFDRVI
+232 SEGDFSKVI
-241 PVKSQS
+241 PVKTQS
-247 KIAATLAK
+247 KIAATLAE
-255 YSDWCSVIRVNGI
+255 YSDWCSIIRINGI
-268 GTLNSAISN
+268 GALNKAISE
-277 GQAINLINMAE
+277 GHAVELINLSEA
-288 SLHERNYAAIADQ
+288 LHERKYAAIADR
-301 IYAQRD
+301 IYERRGQV
-307 RIKAV
+307 KAV

-349 VDREHTPKDSDG
+349 VDREHTPKDSEG

-381 DLFAGKEVELPRFD
+381 DLFAGKEVELPKFD
-395 FKQGKSVPSGK
+395 FKAGRSMPSGK

-432 DNSRIFRVYA
+432 DNSKIFRVYA

-479 ETIMRWSSVRRGEDR
+479 ETITRWYSVRRGEN
-494 CIFPFQE
+494 CNIFLFQE
-501 NADASFNSA
+501 NADAAFNSA

-544 FLDYIIALSPDE
+544 FLDYIVALSPDE
-556 IAAIPPTSIMREFIG
+556 ISAIPPTSIMREFIG
-571 GQTLQIVVFSGK
+571 GQRL
-583 FTTFAPAVHAMDGT
+583 
-597 G
+597 

>member
-1 MIETDK
+1 MNNTADK
-7 FNVLLVNDGK
+7 FEVLLVNDGRRYELPLFEK
-17 THEVPFLKRLGDFSE
+17 LGDFSKQV
-32 ETCKTVKDAKTGVEY
+32 CPVVKDDRTGVVY

-52 LVDNMLKELDYRMVV
+52 LVDHKLKELDFKLAMT
-67 AHEVEFIGYN
+67 HEVEFIGYN

-92 LQNAIRKVFP
+92 LQNAVRELFP
-102 DKVLIVDHSLPS
+102 DKVLVIDHSLPS
-114 GLYCTVNE
+114 GLYCKVIETR
-122 PELKEDGRRTALKI
+122 KQEDGRCRTL
-136 DTQALTRIKEEMH
+136 ALTQDQLSSVKSRMQEIVSADM
-149 SLVERDLP
+149 P
-157 FRKEKMACDK
+157 FRKEKIDAVT
-167 AERLFLA
+167 AEKMFEE
-174 NHQPDKAELLKS
+174 NNQPEKAELQKS
-186 LGEFICS
+186 LGKFICS
-193 VYFLDGQIDTFHG
+193 VYFLDGHADTFHG

-215 KVFDIVPFAEG
+215 KVFDLLPFAEG

-232 CTGDFDRVI
+232 SEGDFSKVI
-241 PVKSQS
+241 PVKTQS
-247 KIAATLAK
+247 KIAATLAE
-255 YSDWCSVIRVNGI
+255 YSDWCSIIRINGI
-268 GTLNSAISN
+268 GALNKAISE
-277 GQAINLINMAE
+277 GHAVELINLSEA
-288 SLHERNYAAIADQ
+288 LHERKYAAIADQ
-301 IYAQRD
+301 IYARRGQV
-307 RIKAV
+307 KAV

-349 VDREHTPKDSDG
+349 VDREHTPKDSEG

-381 DLFAGKEVELPRFD
+381 DLFAGKEVELPKFD
-395 FKQGKSVPSGK
+395 FKAGRSMPSGK

-432 DNSRIFRVYA
+432 DNSKIFRVYA

-479 ETIMRWSSVRRGEDR
+479 ETITRWYSVRRGEN
-494 CIFPFQE
+494 CNIFPFQE
-501 NADASFNSA
+501 NADAAFNSA

-544 FLDYIIALSPDE
+544 FLDYIVALSPDE
-556 IAAIPPTSIMREFIG
+556 ISAIPPTSIMREFIG
-571 GQTLQIVVFSGK
+571 GQRL
-583 FTTFAPAVHAMDGT
+583 
-597 G
+597 

>member
-1 MIETDK
+1 MNNTADK
-7 FNVLLVNDGK
+7 FEVLLVNDGRRYELPLFEK
-17 THEVPFLKRLGDFSE
+17 LGDFSKQV
-32 ETCKTVKDAKTGVEY
+32 CPVVKDDRTGVVY

-52 LVDNMLKELDYRMVV
+52 LVDHKLKELDYKLAMT
-67 AHEVEFIGYN
+67 HEVEFIGYN

-92 LQNAIRKVFP
+92 LQNAVRELFP
-102 DKVLIVDHSLPS
+102 DKVLVIDHSLPS
-114 GLYCTVNE
+114 GLYCKLIETR
-122 PELKEDGRRTALKI
+122 KQEDGRCRTL
-136 DTQALTRIKEEMH
+136 ALTQEQLASVKSRMQEIVSADM
-149 SLVERDLP
+149 P
-157 FRKEKMACDK
+157 FRKEKIDAVT
-167 AERLFLA
+167 AEKMFEE
-174 NHQPDKAELLKS
+174 NNQPEKAELQKS
-186 LGEFICS
+186 LGKFICS
-193 VYFLDGQIDTFHG
+193 VYFLDGHADTFHG

-215 KVFDIVPFAEG
+215 KVFDLLPFAEG

-232 CTGDFDRVI
+232 SEGDFSKVI
-241 PVKSQS
+241 PVKTQS
-247 KIAATLAK
+247 KIAATLAE
-255 YSDWCSVIRVNGI
+255 YSDWCAIIRINGI
-268 GTLNSAISN
+268 GALNKAISE
-277 GQAINLINMAE
+277 GHAVELINLSEA
-288 SLHERNYAAIADQ
+288 LHERKYAAIADQ
-301 IYAQRD
+301 IYERRGQV
-307 RIKAV
+307 KAV

-349 VDREHTPKDSDG
+349 VDREHTPKDSEG

-381 DLFAGKEVELPRFD
+381 DLFAGKEVDLPKFD
-395 FKQGKSVPSGK
+395 FKAGRSMPSGK

-432 DNSRIFRVYA
+432 DNSKIFRVYA

-479 ETIMRWSSVRRGEDR
+479 ETITRWYSVRRGEN
-494 CIFPFQE
+494 CNIFPFQE
-501 NADASFNSA
+501 NADAAFNSA

-544 FLDYIIALSPDE
+544 FLDYIVALSPDE
-556 IAAIPPTSIMREFIG
+556 ISAIPPTSIMREFIG
-571 GQTLQIVVFSGK
+571 GQRL
-583 FTTFAPAVHAMDGT
+583 
-597 G
+597 

>member
-1 MIETDK
+1 MNNTADK
-7 FNVLLVNDGK
+7 FEVLLVNDGRRYELPLFEK
-17 THEVPFLKRLGDFSE
+17 LGDFSKQV
-32 ETCKTVKDAKTGVEY
+32 CPVVKDDRTGVVY

-52 LVDNMLKELDYRMVV
+52 LVDHKLKELDFKLAMT
-67 AHEVEFIGYN
+67 HEVEFIGYN

-92 LQNAIRKVFP
+92 LQNAVRELFP
-102 DKVLIVDHSLPS
+102 DKVLVIDHSLPS
-114 GLYCTVNE
+114 GLYCKVIETRKQEN
-122 PELKEDGRRTALKI
+122 GRCRTL
-136 DTQALTRIKEEMH
+136 ALTQEQLASVKSRMQEIVSADM
-149 SLVERDLP
+149 P
-157 FRKEKMACDK
+157 FRKEKIDAVT
-167 AERLFLA
+167 AEKMFEE
-174 NHQPDKAELLKS
+174 NNQPEKAELQKS
-186 LGEFICS
+186 LGKFICS
-193 VYFLDGQIDTFHG
+193 VYFLDGHADTFHG

-215 KVFDIVPFAEG
+215 KVFDLLPFAEG

-232 CTGDFDRVI
+232 SEGDFSKVI
-241 PVKSQS
+241 PVKTQS
-247 KIAATLAK
+247 KIAATLAE
-255 YSDWCSVIRVNGI
+255 YSDWCSIIRINGI
-268 GTLNSAISN
+268 GALNKAISE
-277 GQAINLINMAE
+277 GHAVELINLSEA
-288 SLHERNYAAIADQ
+288 LHERKYAAIADQ
-301 IYAQRD
+301 IYERRGQV
-307 RIKAV
+307 KAV

-349 VDREHTPKDSDG
+349 VDREHTPKDSEG

-381 DLFAGKEVELPRFD
+381 DLFAGKEVELPKFD
-395 FKQGKSVPSGK
+395 FKAGRSMPSGK

-432 DNSRIFRVYA
+432 DNSKIFRVYA

-479 ETIMRWSSVRRGEDR
+479 ETITRWYSVRRGEN
-494 CIFPFQE
+494 CNIFPFQE
-501 NADASFNSA
+501 NADAAFNSA

-544 FLDYIIALSPDE
+544 FLDYIVALSPDE
-556 IAAIPPTSIMREFIG
+556 ISAIPPTSIMREFIG
-571 GQTLQIVVFSGK
+571 GQRL
-583 FTTFAPAVHAMDGT
+583 
-597 G
+597 

>member
-1 MIETDK
+1 MNNTADK
-7 FNVLLVNDGK
+7 FEVLLVNDGRRYELPLFEK
-17 THEVPFLKRLGDFSE
+17 LGDFSKQV
-32 ETCKTVKDAKTGVEY
+32 CPVVKDDRTGVVY

-52 LVDNMLKELDYRMVV
+52 LVDHKLKELDYKLAMT
-67 AHEVEFIGYN
+67 HEVEFIGYN

-92 LQNAIRKVFP
+92 LQNAVRELFP
-102 DKVLIVDHSLPS
+102 DKVLVIDHSLPS
-114 GLYCTVNE
+114 GLYCKVIETR
-122 PELKEDGRRTALKI
+122 KQEDGRCRTL
-136 DTQALTRIKEEMH
+136 ALTQEQLASVKSRMQEIVSADM
-149 SLVERDLP
+149 P
-157 FRKEKMACDK
+157 FRKEKMDAVT
-167 AERLFLA
+167 AEKMFEE
-174 NHQPDKAELLKS
+174 NNQPEKAELQKS
-186 LGEFICS
+186 LGKFICS
-193 VYFLDGQIDTFHG
+193 VYFLDGHADTFHG

-215 KVFDIVPFAEG
+215 KVFDLLPFAEG

-232 CTGDFDRVI
+232 SEGDFSKVI
-241 PVKSQS
+241 PVKTQS
-247 KIAATLAK
+247 KIAATLAE
-255 YSDWCSVIRVNGI
+255 YSDWCSIIRINGI
-268 GTLNSAISN
+268 GALNKAISE
-277 GQAINLINMAE
+277 GHAVELINLSEA
-288 SLHERNYAAIADQ
+288 LHERKYAAIADQ
-301 IYAQRD
+301 IYERRGQV
-307 RIKAV
+307 KAV

-349 VDREHTPKDSDG
+349 VDREHTPKDSEG

-381 DLFAGKEVELPRFD
+381 DLFAGKEVELPKFD
-395 FKQGKSVPSGK
+395 FKAGRSMPSGK

-421 HALDPAMVPDV
+421 HALDSAMVPDV
-432 DNSRIFRVYA
+432 DNSKIFRVYA

-479 ETIMRWSSVRRGEDR
+479 ETITRWYSVRRGEN
-494 CIFPFQE
+494 CNIFPFQE
-501 NADASFNSA
+501 NADAAFNSA

-544 FLDYIIALSPDE
+544 FLDYIVALSPDE
-556 IAAIPPTSIMREFIG
+556 ISAIPPTSIMREFIG
-571 GQTLQIVVFSGK
+571 GQRL
-583 FTTFAPAVHAMDGT
+583 
-597 G
+597 

>member
-1 MIETDK
+1 MNNTADK
-7 FNVLLVNDGK
+7 FEVLLVNDGRRYELPLFEK
-17 THEVPFLKRLGDFSE
+17 LGDFSKQV
-32 ETCKTVKDAKTGVEY
+32 CPVVKDDRTGVEY

-52 LVDNMLKELDYRMVV
+52 LVDHRLKELDYKLAMT
-67 AHEVEFIGYN
+67 HEVEFIGYN

-92 LQNAIRKVFP
+92 LQNAVRELFP
-102 DKVLIVDHSLPS
+102 DKVLVIDHSLPS
-114 GLYCTVNE
+114 GLYCKVIE
-122 PELKEDGRRTALKI
+122 IRKQEDGRCRTL
-136 DTQALTRIKEEMH
+136 ALTQEQLASVKSRMQEIV
-149 SLVERDLP
+149 SADLP
-157 FRKEKMACDK
+157 FRKEKLD
-167 AERLFLA
+167 AETAEKMFEE
-174 NHQPDKAELLKS
+174 NNQMEKAELQRS
-186 LGEFICS
+186 LGKFICS
-193 VYFLDGQIDTFHG
+193 VYFLDGQADTFHG

-215 KVFDIVPFAEG
+215 KVFDLLPFAEG

-232 CTGDFDRVI
+232 SEGDFLKVI
-241 PVKSQS
+241 PVKTQS
-247 KIAATLAK
+247 KIAATLAE
-255 YSDWCSVIRVNGI
+255 YSDWCSIIRINGI
-268 GTLNSAISN
+268 GSLNKAISE
-277 GQAINLINMAE
+277 GHAVDLINLSEA
-288 SLHERNYAAIADQ
+288 LHERKYAAIADQ
-301 IYAQRD
+301 IYERRGQV
-307 RIKAV
+307 KAV

-349 VDREHTPKDSDG
+349 VDREHTPKDSEG

-381 DLFAGKEVELPRFD
+381 DLFAGKEVELPKFD
-395 FKQGKSVPSGK
+395 FKAGRSMPSGK

-432 DNSRIFRVYA
+432 DNSKIFRVYA

-479 ETIMRWSSVRRGEDR
+479 ETITRWYSVRRGEN
-494 CIFPFQE
+494 CNIFPFQE
-501 NADASFNSA
+501 NADAAFNSA

-544 FLDYIIALSPDE
+544 FLDYIVALSPDE
-556 IAAIPPTSIMREFIG
+556 ISAIPPTSIMREFIG
-571 GQTLQIVVFSGK
+571 GQRL
-583 FTTFAPAVHAMDGT
+583 
-597 G
+597 

>member
-1 MIETDK
+1 MNNTADK
-7 FNVLLVNDGK
+7 FEVLLVNDGRRYELPLFEK
-17 THEVPFLKRLGDFSE
+17 LGDFSKQV
-32 ETCKTVKDAKTGVEY
+32 CPVVKDDRTGVVY

-52 LVDNMLKELDYRMVV
+52 LVDHKLKELDYKLAMT
-67 AHEVEFIGYN
+67 HEVEFIGYN

-92 LQNAIRKVFP
+92 LQNAVRELFP
-102 DKVLIVDHSLPS
+102 DKVLVIDHSLPS
-114 GLYCTVNE
+114 GLYCKVIETR
-122 PELKEDGRRTALKI
+122 KQEDGRCRTL
-136 DTQALTRIKEEMH
+136 ALTQEQLASVKNRMKEIVSADM
-149 SLVERDLP
+149 P
-157 FRKEKMACDK
+157 FRKEKMDAVT
-167 AERLFLA
+167 AEKMFEE
-174 NHQPDKAELLKS
+174 NNQPEKAELQRS
-186 LGEFICS
+186 LGKFICS
-193 VYFLDGQIDTFHG
+193 VYFLDGHADTFHG

-215 KVFDIVPFAEG
+215 KVFDLLPFAEG

-232 CTGDFDRVI
+232 SEGDFSKVI
-241 PVKSQS
+241 PVKTQS
-247 KIAATLAK
+247 KIAATLAE
-255 YSDWCSVIRVNGI
+255 YSDWCSIIRINGI
-268 GTLNSAISN
+268 GALNKAISE
-277 GQAINLINMAE
+277 GHAVELINLSEA
-288 SLHERNYAAIADQ
+288 LHERKYAAIADQ
-301 IYAQRD
+301 IYARRGQV
-307 RIKAV
+307 KAV

-349 VDREHTPKDSDG
+349 VDREHTPKDSEG

-366 ALEAMDLKLLNSQLN
+366 ALGAMDLKLLNSQLN
-381 DLFAGKEVELPRFD
+381 DLFAGKEVELPKFD
-395 FKQGKSVPSGK
+395 FKAGRSMPSGK

-432 DNSRIFRVYA
+432 DNSKIFRVYA

-479 ETIMRWSSVRRGEDR
+479 ETITRWYSVRRGEN
-494 CIFPFQE
+494 CNIFPFQE
-501 NADASFNSA
+501 NADAAFNSA

-544 FLDYIIALSPDE
+544 FLDYIVALSPDE
-556 IAAIPPTSIMREFIG
+556 ISAIPPTSIMREFIG
-571 GQTLQIVVFSGK
+571 GQRL
-583 FTTFAPAVHAMDGT
+583 
-597 G
+597 

>member
-7 FNVLLVNDGK
+7 FNVFLVNDGK
-17 THEVPFLKRLGDFSE
+17 RYEVPFLKRLGDFSNE
-32 ETCKTVKDAKTGVEY
+32 VCKTVKDEKTGVEY

-52 LVDNMLKELDYRMVV
+52 LVDHKLKELDYRLSMS
-67 AHEVEFIGYN
+67 HEVEFIGYN

-92 LQNAIRKVFP
+92 LQNAVRELFP
-102 DKVLIVDHSLPS
+102 DKVLIIDHSLPS
-114 GLYCTVNE
+114 GLYCNICDV
-122 PELKEDGRRTALKI
+122 ELREDGRRVPVRLSDADLAAIKSRMHEIVDADMPFVKKKMEASAAEAL
-136 DTQALTRIKEEMH
+136 
-149 SLVERDLP
+149 
-157 FRKEKMACDK
+157 FEK
-167 AERLFLA
+167 
-174 NHQPDKAELLKS
+174 NNQPDKAELQKS
-186 LGEFICS
+186 LGKFICS
-193 VYFLDGQIDTFHG
+193 VYFLDGQVDTFHG

-215 KVFDIVPFAEG
+215 KVFDLLPFANG

-232 CTGDFDRVI
+232 SEGDFSKVI
-241 PVKSQS
+241 PVKTQS
-247 KIAATLAK
+247 KIAATLAA
-255 YSDWCSVIRVNGI
+255 YSDWCSIVRVNGI
-268 GTLNSAISN
+268 GTLNRAITEGN
-277 GQAINLINMAE
+277 AVRLINLSEA
-288 SLHERNYAAIADQ
+288 LHERKYAAIADQ
-301 IYAQRD
+301 IFARRD
-307 RIKAV
+307 KVKAV

-325 SLRIALQCRVL
+325 SLRLALQCRVL
-336 GLVPKVIELDNYF
+336 GMVPKVIELDNYF

-381 DLFAGKEVELPRFD
+381 DLFAGKEVELPKFD
-395 FKQGKSVPSGK
+395 FKEGRSVPSGK
-406 RISLGEKEILIMEGI
+406 RISLGDKEILIMEGI

-442 SALTSLNVDENN
+442 SALTSLNIDENN

-479 ETIMRWSSVRRGEDR
+479 ETIMRWQSVRRGENR
-494 CIFPFQE
+494 NIFPFQE

-510 LIYELPMLKYYAEPL
+510 LLYELPMLKYYAEPL

-538 AVRLLK
+538 AIRLLK
-544 FLDYIIALSPDE
+544 FLDYIVALSPDE

-571 GQTLQIVVFSGK
+571 GQTL
-583 FTTFAPAVHAMDGT
+583 
-597 G
+597 

>member
-1 MIETDK
+1 MNNTADK
-7 FNVLLVNDGK
+7 FEVLLVNDGRRYELPLFEK
-17 THEVPFLKRLGDFSE
+17 LGDFSRQV
-32 ETCKTVKDAKTGVEY
+32 CPVVKDDRTGVAY

-52 LVDNMLKELDYRMVV
+52 LVDHKLKELDFKLAMT
-67 AHEVEFIGYN
+67 HEVEFIGYN

-92 LQNAIRKVFP
+92 LQNAVRELFP
-102 DKVLIVDHSLPS
+102 DKVLVIDHSLPS
-114 GLYCTVNE
+114 GLYCKVIETR
-122 PELKEDGRRTALKI
+122 KQEDGRCRTL
-136 DTQALTRIKEEMH
+136 ALTQEQLASVKSRMQEIVSADM
-149 SLVERDLP
+149 P
-157 FRKEKMACDK
+157 FRKEKMDAVT
-167 AERLFLA
+167 AEKMFEE
-174 NHQPDKAELLKS
+174 NNQPEKAELQRS
-186 LGEFICS
+186 LGKFICS
-193 VYFLDGQIDTFHG
+193 VYFLDGHADTFHG

-215 KVFDIVPFAEG
+215 KVFDLLPFAEG

-232 CTGDFDRVI
+232 SEGDFSKVI
-241 PVKSQS
+241 PVKTQS
-247 KIAATLAK
+247 KIAATLAE
-255 YSDWCSVIRVNGI
+255 YSDWCSIIRINGI
-268 GTLNSAISN
+268 GALNKAISE
-277 GQAINLINMAE
+277 GHAVELINLSEA
-288 SLHERNYAAIADQ
+288 LHERKYAAIADQ
-301 IYAQRD
+301 IYARRGQV
-307 RIKAV
+307 KAV

-349 VDREHTPKDSDG
+349 VDREHTPKDSEG

-381 DLFAGKEVELPRFD
+381 DLFAGKEVELPKFD
-395 FKQGKSVPSGK
+395 FKAGRSMPSGK

-432 DNSRIFRVYA
+432 DNSKIFRVYA

-479 ETIMRWSSVRRGEDR
+479 ETITRWYSVRRGEN
-494 CIFPFQE
+494 CNIFPFQE
-501 NADASFNSA
+501 NADAAFNSA

-544 FLDYIIALSPDE
+544 FLDYIVALSPDE
-556 IAAIPPTSIMREFIG
+556 ISAIPPTSIMREFIG
-571 GQTLQIVVFSGK
+571 GQRL
-583 FTTFAPAVHAMDGT
+583 
-597 G
+597 

>member
-1 MIETDK
+1 MNNTADK
-7 FNVLLVNDGK
+7 FEVLLVNDGRRYELPLFEK
-17 THEVPFLKRLGDFSE
+17 LGDFSKQV
-32 ETCKTVKDAKTGVEY
+32 CPVVKDDRTGVVY

-52 LVDNMLKELDYRMVV
+52 LVDHKLKELDYKLAMT
-67 AHEVEFIGYN
+67 HEVEFIGYN

-92 LQNAIRKVFP
+92 LQNAVRELFP
-102 DKVLIVDHSLPS
+102 DKVLVVDHSLPS
-114 GLYCTVNE
+114 GLYCKVIETR
-122 PELKEDGRRTALKI
+122 KQEDGRCRTL
-136 DTQALTRIKEEMH
+136 ALTQEQLTSIKSRMQEIVSADM
-149 SLVERDLP
+149 P
-157 FRKEKMACDK
+157 FRKEKMDAVT
-167 AERLFLA
+167 AEKMFEE
-174 NHQPDKAELLKS
+174 NNQPEKAELQRS
-186 LGEFICS
+186 LGKFICS
-193 VYFLDGQIDTFHG
+193 VYFLDGHADTFHG

-215 KVFDIVPFAEG
+215 KVFDLLPFAEG

-232 CTGDFDRVI
+232 SEGDFSKVI
-241 PVKSQS
+241 PVKTQS
-247 KIAATLAK
+247 KIAATLAE
-255 YSDWCSVIRVNGI
+255 YSDWCSIIRINGI
-268 GTLNSAISN
+268 GALNKAISE
-277 GQAINLINMAE
+277 GHAVELINLSEA
-288 SLHERNYAAIADQ
+288 LHERKYAAIADQ
-301 IYAQRD
+301 IYERRGQV
-307 RIKAV
+307 KAV

-349 VDREHTPKDSDG
+349 VDREHTPKDSEG

-366 ALEAMDLKLLNSQLN
+366 ALAAMDLKLLNSQLN
-381 DLFAGKEVELPRFD
+381 DLFAGKEVELPKFD
-395 FKQGKSVPSGK
+395 FKAGRSMPSGK

-432 DNSRIFRVYA
+432 DNSKIFRVYA

-479 ETIMRWSSVRRGEDR
+479 ETIIRWYSVRRGEN
-494 CIFPFQE
+494 CNIFPFQE
-501 NADASFNSA
+501 NADAAFNSA

-544 FLDYIIALSPDE
+544 FLDYIVALSPDE
-556 IAAIPPTSIMREFIG
+556 ISAIPPTSIMREFIG
-571 GQTLQIVVFSGK
+571 GQRL
-583 FTTFAPAVHAMDGT
+583 
-597 G
+597 

>member
-1 MIETDK
+1 MNNTADK
-7 FNVLLVNDGK
+7 FEVLLVNDGRRYELPLFEK
-17 THEVPFLKRLGDFSE
+17 LGDFSKQV
-32 ETCKTVKDAKTGVEY
+32 CPVVKDDRTGVEY

-52 LVDNMLKELDYRMVV
+52 LVDHKLKELDYKLAMT
-67 AHEVEFIGYN
+67 HEVEFIGYN

-92 LQNAIRKVFP
+92 LQNAVRELFP
-102 DKVLIVDHSLPS
+102 DKVLVIDHSLPS
-114 GLYCTVNE
+114 GLYCKVIETS
-122 PELKEDGRRTALKI
+122 KQEDGRCRTL
-136 DTQALTRIKEEMH
+136 ALTQEQLASVKSRMQEIVSADM
-149 SLVERDLP
+149 P
-157 FRKEKMACDK
+157 FRKEKIDAVT
-167 AERLFLA
+167 AEKMFEE
-174 NHQPDKAELLKS
+174 NNQPEKAELQKS
-186 LGEFICS
+186 LGKFICS
-193 VYFLDGQIDTFHG
+193 VYFLDGHADTFHG

-215 KVFDIVPFAEG
+215 KVFDLLPFAEG

-232 CTGDFDRVI
+232 SEGDFSKVI
-241 PVKSQS
+241 PVKTQS
-247 KIAATLAK
+247 KIAATLAE
-255 YSDWCSVIRVNGI
+255 YSDWCSIIRINGI
-268 GTLNSAISN
+268 GALNKAISE
-277 GQAINLINMAE
+277 GHAVELINLSEA
-288 SLHERNYAAIADQ
+288 LHERKYAAIADQ
-301 IYAQRD
+301 IYERRGQV
-307 RIKAV
+307 KAV

-349 VDREHTPKDSDG
+349 VDREHTPKDSEG

-381 DLFAGKEVELPRFD
+381 DLFAGKEVELPKFD
-395 FKQGKSVPSGK
+395 FKAGRSMPSGK

-432 DNSRIFRVYA
+432 DNSKIFRVYA

-479 ETIMRWSSVRRGEDR
+479 ETITRWYSVRRGEN
-494 CIFPFQE
+494 CNIFPFQE
-501 NADASFNSA
+501 NADAAFNSA

-544 FLDYIIALSPDE
+544 FLDYIVALSPDE
-556 IAAIPPTSIMREFIG
+556 ISAIPPTSIMREFIG
-571 GQTLQIVVFSGK
+571 GQRL
-583 FTTFAPAVHAMDGT
+583 
-597 G
+597 